1 MPISFLCFKE
11 VYWLADWEE
20 PGGRQQVCGQPGGG
34 GQRLRARLV
43 HSRSGEEPAGSTAV
57 PQLPQPSGSSPYLSE
72 APPTL
77 PKLPQP
83 SRSNP
88 NPPEAPPTLPKL
100 LQPSRSSPNLPKAPP
115 TFPKLPQPS
124 RSSSNPSQAPKPPH
138 IYSCCC
144 QWASIGGLTEKTPP
158 RNEDYVNFIRDNLR
172 LAPQAI
178 SYKFHHIVAKS
189 HDLVPSC

>member
-1 MPISFLCFKE
+1 MLISFLCFKE

-83 SRSNP
+83 SRS
-88 NPPEAPPTLPKL
+88 
-100 LQPSRSSPNLPKAPP
+100 
-115 TFPKLPQPS
+115 
-124 RSSSNPSQAPKPPH
+124 SSNPSQAPKPPH

-158 RNEDYVNFIRDNLR
+158 RNEDCVNFIRDNLR

-178 SYKFHHIVAKS
+178 SYKFHHIAAKS